1 MELNKFS
8 SVSLQRTNLVIQRGG
23 GGRAN
28 HYNRIDKG
36 LFVPPVKIGER
47 MAAYPSN
54 EVDAIIAAQISGA
67 SDAELRELVNY
78 FIASRKSNP
87 VAVFL
92 ASGKQPEE
100 VKTIIRALQSH
111 LKILGEGL

>member
-1 MELNKFS
+1 
-8 SVSLQRTNLVIQRGG
+8 
-23 GGRAN
+23 
-28 HYNRIDKG
+28 
-36 LFVPPVKIGER
+36 

-54 EVDAIIAAQISGA
+54 EVDTIFAAQISGS

-78 FIASRKSNP
+78 LIASRKSNP